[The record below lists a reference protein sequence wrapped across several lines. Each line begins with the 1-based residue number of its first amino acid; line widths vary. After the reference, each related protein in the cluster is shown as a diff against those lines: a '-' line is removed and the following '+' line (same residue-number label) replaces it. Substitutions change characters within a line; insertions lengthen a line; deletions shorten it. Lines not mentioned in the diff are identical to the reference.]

1 MFRPVMRRLLVV
13 ALVLLVASA
22 SSILAIR
29 IWLSRPAERVLL
41 QGEIADFDQLP
52 AQAPNRVLLCPPH
65 FCNVMPDRISPVFDL
80 PWTVL
85 RDRWSD
91 MVAGQ
96 PGVRLAAGDGERGR
110 ITYIQ
115 RSAILH
121 LPELVTI
128 EFIPLDD
135 THSSLALVSQ
145 SRYPVPDFG
154 SNAHRVET
162 WLAALRRAAAR

>member
-1 MFRPVMRRLLVV
+1 MFRSVIRRMLVV
-13 ALVLLVASA
+13 ALILLVATGSG
-22 SSILAIR
+22 ILAIR

-52 AQAPNRVLLCPPH
+52 AQAPNRMLLCPPH

-80 PWTVL
+80 PWKVL

-91 MVAGQ
+91 MVAGE
-96 PGVRLAAGDGERGR
+96 PGVRLAAGDGDLGR

-115 RSAILH
+115 RSPILH
-121 LPELVTI
+121 LPELITI

-145 SRYPVPDFG
+145 SRYPIPDFG
-154 SNAHRVET
+154 SNAQRVET
-162 WLAALRRAAAR
+162 WLRALRQ